1 MDHNSSHH
9 SDFNFK
15 LPHADTAELKSNQSV
30 RATFKLSQNT
40 ILALSIVS
48 NQLGVKQE
56 SLFDHLVSD
65 TDALKTIAMA
75 LKKKHQRTT
84 DGVPK
89 TFVVSRKTISTL
101 QKMADEY
108 KAPRDALV
116 EFSIQ
121 RLKPLIQQEKS
132 KIELRKRFVEK
143 FRKGLVYQKD
153 LLAEAKRQLG
163 EDDPI
168 CEQLS
173 NALDRLGSTGL
184 TLEAFIK
191 KSEKLKELNL

>member
-1 MDHNSSHH
+1 MDKNRADCN
-9 SDFNFK
+9 DFDLN
-15 LPHADTAELKSNQSV
+15 LPHADTAELKANQSV
-30 RATFKLSQNT
+30 RATFKLSQST

-48 NQLGVKQE
+48 NQLGVKQK

-65 TDALKTIAMA
+65 TDALKTIAIT
-75 LKKKHQRTT
+75 LKKKNQRTT

-132 KIELRKRFVEK
+132 KVELRKRLVEK
-143 FRKGLVYQKD
+143 FQKGLAYQKD

-163 EDDPI
+163 EDDLI

-173 NALDRLGSTGL
+173 YALDRLGSTGL
-184 TLEAFIK
+184 ALEAFVK
-191 KSEKLKELNL
+191 KSDKLKELDV

>member
-1 MDHNSSHH
+1 MDQNRAHRN
-9 SDFNFK
+9 DFDFK
-15 LPHADTAELKSNQSV
+15 LPHADTAELKANQSV

-40 ILALSIVS
+40 ISALSIVS
-48 NQLGVKQE
+48 SQLGVKQK

-65 TDALKTIAMA
+65 TDALKMIAIA
-75 LKKKHQRTT
+75 LKKKTQRTT

-89 TFVVSRKTISTL
+89 TYVVSRKTISTL

-108 KAPRDALV
+108 KAPKDALV

-143 FRKGLVYQKD
+143 FQKGLAYQKD
-153 LLAEAKRQLG
+153 LLAEAARQLG

-168 CEQLS
+168 CELLS
-173 NALDRLGSTGL
+173 NAIDRLDSTGL
-184 TLEAFIK
+184 ALEAFVK
-191 KSEKLKELNL
+191 KSEKLKELEL